1 MLIRRMA
8 IGVMVSSILS
18 LCSLVCASSDTGIL
32 LILGIALVTV
42 GLLFGFGI
50 AQKGRRRVK
59 ALLMLAAFLAV
70 PALLLS
76 NYSLIRDH
84 ARWFFL
90 SAGYK
95 AKVLAE
101 PADGR
106 LKHAEWDS
114 WGFAGVGDT
123 VAYLVFDATDS
134 LLGASESRPPV
145 KAAGFPCEVF
155 SVRRVDRQWYG
166 VLFYSETF
174 WGAGNCK

>member
-8 IGVMVSSILS
+8 IGVVVSSILS
-18 LCSLVCASSDTGIL
+18 VCSLLCASSDTGAL

-50 AQKGRRRVK
+50 AEKVRRRLQ
-59 ALLMLAAFLAV
+59 ALLMLAAFLIV
-70 PALLLS
+70 PTLLLS

-95 AKVLAE
+95 AKVLAQ
-101 PADGR
+101 PAPGK
-106 LKHAEWDS
+106 LKYADWDS

-134 LLGASESRPPV
+134 LLAASESRPPV
-145 KAAGFPCEVF
+145 TAAGLPCEVF
-155 SVRRVDRQWYG
+155 RVRRLDRQWYV
-166 VLFYSETF
+166 VLLYSETF
-174 WGAGNCK
+174 WGAGSCK